1 MCPGHCKTGAYTDSA
16 SLHSVVLTF
25 VIDLGGARATLEPS
39 ESVEGQLRFV
49 AGLKPEHSGRFWRY
63 NGEAIPW

>member
-1 MCPGHCKTGAYTDSA
+1 M
-16 SLHSVVLTF
+16 VVLTF